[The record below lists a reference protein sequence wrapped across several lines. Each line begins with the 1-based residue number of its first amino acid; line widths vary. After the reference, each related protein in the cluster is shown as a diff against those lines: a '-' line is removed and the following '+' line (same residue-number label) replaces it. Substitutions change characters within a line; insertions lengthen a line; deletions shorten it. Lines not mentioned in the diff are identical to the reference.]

1 MESCTCLRIS
11 DLDASE
17 LFAAKNNGVIDVM
30 DIDSGAVKGKLL
42 GHRYP
47 VGSISFSQN
56 CTCVSASIVEAIIWD
71 LSSWSKL
78 QVLSLEESSALKF
91 VSIYV
96 MKFIVQGGPNW
107 RGI

>member
-1 MESCTCLRIS
+1 VESCTCLRIS
-11 DLDASE
+11 DLDGSE
-17 LFAAKNNGVIDVM
+17 LFAAKHNGVIDVM

-56 CTCVSASIVEAIIWD
+56 CTSVSASIVEAIIWD

-91 VSIYV
+91 VSIICY
-96 MKFIVQGGPNW
+96 
-107 RGI
+107 